1 VIGVQ
6 KSGKRCCAQAR
17 ALARLGR
24 FDRLEDDGGGAG
36 AIRQRIAVNRIS
48 SASFTPS
55 RAASG
60 WQAGR
65 LGAKPE
71 PGKTREKP
79 PIRLSRPGRRRSVP
93 RKWARSGPSS
103 RPLEVRAA
111 REDGQSPQGLT
122 LSTCFRL
129 AGPSFIGSWRSST
142 MPSGAAPGSEPDRS
156 SSAGLWART
165 RSGRFLRRD
174 GSALGTL
181 LTSASSQVSGSR
193 AQHNHLGARRRGA
206 AVSARLSS
214 WDARITPRTRPRW
227 AALSRPATTNSSW
240 SPGSG
245 RGSTRPLTALFRP
258 PPRGRAK
265 SPSSGTFLIIFPS
278 RRVEYLIPDISQ
290 QGASPRRAVPL

>member
-1 VIGVQ
+1 M
-6 KSGKRCCAQAR
+6 
-17 ALARLGR
+17 
-24 FDRLEDDGGGAG
+24 
-36 AIRQRIAVNRIS
+36 
-48 SASFTPS
+48 
-55 RAASG
+55 
-60 WQAGR
+60 
-65 LGAKPE
+65 
-71 PGKTREKP
+71 
-79 PIRLSRPGRRRSVP
+79 
-93 RKWARSGPSS
+93 
-103 RPLEVRAA
+103 
-111 REDGQSPQGLT
+111 
-122 LSTCFRL
+122 STCFRL

-193 AQHNHLGARRRGA
+193 PQHNHLGARRRGA

-290 QGASPRRAVPL
+290 QGTSPRRAVPL